1 MNPPITLGFFAV
13 VGAVIFMV
21 WYTPNSREGHA
32 PNVPQVELAKAHDE
46 RVADDHR
53 PKARAKT
60 ATKVEESDEEDP
72 IDDAGPPEPDVGQ
85 GPWKIDLGSH
95 TIYLKDE
102 GQVMRVHP
110 VLWLTRKA
118 TQNEVGRRR
127 RALVRMLF
135 FLGSHRRA
143 EGARGPGGQQRFQ
156 EDLLARFRNVV
167 KTGPIARLEL
177 AQYEITDAPK
187 PDEAD

>member
-1 MNPPITLGFFAV
+1 MNLPITFGFFAV

-21 WYTPNSREGHA
+21 WYTPSSREGHA
-32 PNVPQVELAKAHDE
+32 PNVPQVELVKAHDE
-46 RVADDHR
+46 PAADEHR
-53 PKARAKT
+53 SRARAKT
-60 ATKVEESDEEDP
+60 ATKTEAPDEAP

-85 GPWKIDLGSH
+85 GPWMVDLGSH

-110 VLWLTRKA
+110 VLWLTRRV
-118 TQNEVGRRR
+118 TQKEVARRR
-127 RALVRMLF
+127 RRLVRMLF

-143 EGARGPGGQQRFQ
+143 EGSRGSEGQQRFHD
-156 EDLLARFRNVV
+156 DLLARFRNVV